1 MTLAKTLTESAITT
15 HTRLAA
21 ALRDAV
27 GAKYVLEGDEAAD
40 FGTGWS
46 SLGRPVMLVRPAST
60 AETAACVKA
69 CHAARM
75 PVVPW
80 GGRTGLAGGACADG
94 AVALSLDRMNRVG
107 AIDPVNGAML
117 VEAGCVIQNAADAA
131 EAQGLFFPLDLGS
144 RGSATI
150 GGAIS
155 SNAGGNRALRF
166 GMMRDLVLGVEMV
179 LADGT
184 VLSSLHPLIKN
195 NTGYDLKHIFIGA
208 EGTLGVVT
216 RAVIRLRPAFHS
228 RNAALIGADSF
239 ASLSRLLRFME
250 AHLGGQLSAFEAM
263 WPDYYELVTTPP
275 AKGRPILPH
284 GHAFYAL
291 IEAMGGDQDAD
302 RERFEAAL
310 AMAME
315 EGLIADAVIARSEAD
330 VAAMWAV
337 RDDGEQVGRIGPYVA
352 LDVSLRL
359 SLVAQF
365 VDALET
371 LIRREWPGTAKAMF
385 GHVGDGNLHLVI
397 ASGGDPARHSAIT
410 GAVLNLVGEMGGS
423 ISAEHGIGIDKR
435 EYLPLSRSSEEI
447 DAMWLIKRALDPL
460 NLMNPGKVLPP
471 QAGNGEHAQ

>member
-1 MTLAKTLTESAITT
+1 MNESMLQNSSTEAVIGRLIEAIEQI
-15 HTRLAA
+15 
-21 ALRDAV
+21 V
-27 GAKYVLEGDEAAD
+27 GTKYVLSGEAAAD

-46 SLGRPVMLVRPAST
+46 SLGSPVVLVRPANT

-69 CHAARM
+69 CNAARM
-75 PVVPW
+75 PIVPW

-94 AVALSLDRMNRVG
+94 AVALSLDRMNG
-107 AIDPVNGAML
+107 IDTIDPVDGTML

-155 SNAGGNRALRF
+155 NNAGGNRALRF
-166 GMMRDLVLGVEMV
+166 GMMRDLVLGVEAV

-184 VLSSLHPLIKN
+184 VLSSLQPLIKN
-195 NTGYDLKHIFIGA
+195 NTGYDLKQLFIGA

-228 RNAALIGADSF
+228 RNAALIGVDSF
-239 ASLSRLLRFME
+239 ARLARLLRFME

-302 RERFEAAL
+302 AQRFEAAL
-310 AMAME
+310 TMAME
-315 EGLIADAVIARSEAD
+315 KGLIADAVIARSEAD

-337 RDDGEQVGRIGPYVA
+337 RDDGEQVGRMGPYVA

-359 SLVAQF
+359 SLVADF
-365 VDALET
+365 VEALER
-371 LIRREWPGTAKAMF
+371 LIGCEWPDTAKAIF

-397 ASGGDPARHSAIT
+397 ASSGDPKRHDAIT
-410 GAVLNLVGEMGGS
+410 RGVLELVGQMGGS
-423 ISAEHGIGIDKR
+423 ISAEHGIGTDKR
-435 EYLPLSRSSEEI
+435 DYLPMTRSQPEI
-447 DAMWLIKRALDPL
+447 DTMWLIKRALDPL
-460 NLMNPGKVLPP
+460 NLMNPGKVLP
-471 QAGNGEHAQ
+471 AQDMDGGAAH